1 MNFNI
6 YLDDETGHQLVSAA
20 AQAGDTR
27 NALIRKA
34 VSEWL
39 LRHAQ
44 PQWPDAVLDFQGAA
58 DMPAFEASRDRLQ
71 PPVADPLA

>member
-58 DMPAFEASRDRLQ
+58 DMPAFEASRDRLK